1 MPFGLSFGKSKS
13 VTSSSSESQSD
24 AFGISTSLATS
35 GQESGSEAKAT
46 STSTQDIA
54 FADLFSLLY
63 GDAIGAAGKAS
74 ANIPGFQSQ
83 AAGLFN
89 AGKGFLDEIGS
100 DVGRKFLDERITGD
114 DDILEK
120 QLAGLSEDVG
130 RFFSEELLP
139 GVTSAAVGAGQKGGG
154 REGVAQGKAIETA
167 AREFR
172 RGSTELRLADR
183 TSRENLAL
191 GVAGIDQTGKLGA
204 VAAVPGLL
212 GLAEAGTFAD
222 LSVSERLSAIFGP
235 ATALTTSES
244 ESTTDAFSIANS
256 IAEAFSLDT
265 ATSSSTSKSSGKATA
280 KNFAGQFDF
289 G

>member
-1 MPFGLSFGKSKS
+1 MPFGLNFGKGSTSSKS
-13 VTSSSSESQSD
+13 TSVSESEAFGTSSSL
-24 AFGISTSLATS
+24 STST
-35 GQESGSEAKAT
+35 QESGSVAKAT

-100 DVGRKFLDERITGD
+100 DVGRTFLDERITGD

-130 RFFSEELLP
+130 RFFSEELIP
-139 GVTSAAVGAGQKGGG
+139 GVTSSAVGAGQKGGG
-154 REGVAQGKAIETA
+154 REGVAQGKAIEVA

-191 GVAGIDQTGKLGA
+191 GVAGIDQQGKLGA
-204 VAAVPGLL
+204 AAAVPGLL

-222 LSVSERLSAIFGP
+222 LSVSERLSAIFGT

-244 ESTTDAFSIANS
+244 ESTADAFSIADS
-256 IAEAFSLDT
+256 IAESFSEDF
-265 ATSSSTSKSSGKATA
+265 ATSSSSSEATSKGKT
-280 KNFAGQFDF
+280 KTGGFSF